1 MKKNI
6 AYKVLLT
13 VLVVLAVVFYDMTV
27 PLIKIIIQ
35 LKINLLGFFLEPLLQ
50 STFDIELRQA
60 RIIAAWIYLLIA
72 IVILGYLFFIIHQAF
87 FAFFQTARQSWL
99 AKNRLQKIS
108 HFLLFMLLFIAIGKT
123 AMIFV

>member
-1 MKKNI
+1 MTKNS

-13 VLVVLAVVFYDMTV
+13 VLALLAVVFYDMTL

-35 LKINLLGFFLEPLLQ
+35 LKINVLGLFLEPLLQ

-72 IVILGYLFFIIHQAF
+72 IVISGYLFLLIHQAL
-87 FAFFQTARQSWL
+87 FAFFHTARQSWL

-108 HFLLFMLLFIAIGKT
+108 LALLFILLFIAIGKT
-123 AMIFV
+123 VMIFV